1 MDNVE
6 AATNTTGSGASTAAS
21 TTGGGHAASVGSAG
35 SAGLAGLRSSDGSGP
50 RQHSLETKDKPIV
63 VKVKCLP
70 ISMKKEI
77 KFHSVSFHMNF
88 NRIFNRRD
96 LVIVFN

>member
-21 TTGGGHAASVGSAG
+21 TTGGGHGGTAGSAG
-35 SAGLAGLRSSDGSGP
+35 SAGSHRSDGSSP

-70 ISMKKEI
+70 ISMKKVKE
-77 KFHSVSFHMNF
+77 FHSHSRLRQFLIRF
-88 NRIFNRRD
+88 
-96 LVIVFN
+96 